1 MKLSTDNLM
10 DFRCHSS
17 GNNVSKT
24 GLTQESTIKE
34 SFKLVYVYE
43 GVCRAEID
51 GKYYTVEKGDSVL
64 LFPFCSFSL
73 SGNNCKYAWIE
84 FSGFIATTILGRI
97 AFTRKTPVLGKIDID
112 GFEDLF
118 NIPPESDEPYSLYR
132 LGACIVL
139 LLSYYI
145 EKFPSKS
152 IETEGYVFR
161 ACRYIHTHFSEQG
174 FGVKNVAE
182 VLKIDRS
189 HLYRMFKNEMGIS
202 VIEYITNCRLTR
214 AELLLVNSSMS
225 IKDVA
230 YSVGFSDQMYF
241 SRVFKQFSGKTPS
254 EFRDALLPET
264 ANFPNGKQSRV

>member
-1 MKLSTDNLM
+1 MRHFTDNIM
-10 DFRCHSS
+10 DFHCHSS
-17 GNNVSKT
+17 GNNDST
-24 GLTQESTIKE
+24 NGLQQDSTIEE
-34 SFKLVYVYE
+34 SYKLIYVYE
-43 GVCRAEID
+43 GVCCADID
-51 GKYYTVEKGDSVL
+51 GKRYKVEKGDSVL

-73 SGNNCKYAWIE
+73 SGNGCKYAWIE
-84 FSGFIATTILGRI
+84 FSGFVSATILGRI

-118 NIPPESDEPYSLYR
+118 DIPPESDEPYSLYR

-145 EKFPSKS
+145 EKFPSKT

-182 VLKIDRS
+182 KLKIDRS

-202 VIEYITNCRLTR
+202 VIEYITHCRLTR
-214 AELLLVNSSMS
+214 AEILLVNSSMS

-241 SRVFKQFSGKTPS
+241 SRVFKQFSGRTPS
-254 EFRDALLPET
+254 EFRDNILPET
-264 ANFPNGKQSRV
+264 ANFPNGKQSRI